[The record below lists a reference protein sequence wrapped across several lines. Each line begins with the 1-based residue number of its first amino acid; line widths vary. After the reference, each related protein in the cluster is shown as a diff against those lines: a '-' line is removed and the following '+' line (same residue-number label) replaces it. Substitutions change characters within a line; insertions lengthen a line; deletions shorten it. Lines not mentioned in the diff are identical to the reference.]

1 MTKQYKF
8 ILTLPNEV
16 VIDSVEEIHNHM
28 SWPNW
33 SQADPVRYRGIF
45 DSYEVAKEYAS
56 KFKIYKYILLHD
68 GYDSYEDEEEPRY
81 FISYFDAEDAVCYD
95 LDVDSEYPIIVN
107 PSRYVV
113 EKINIPNEVYKYS
126 YYYRGTCVYDSKEDD
141 EYFELYED
149 AEEAAEDGISQFC
162 VEDVFDIVPIEILDI
177 RIEEV

>member
-1 MTKQYKF
+1 
-8 ILTLPNEV
+8 
-16 VIDSVEEIHNHM
+16 M
-28 SWPNW
+28 SLPNW

-107 PSRYVV
+107 PSRHVV

-126 YYYRGTCVYDSKEDD
+126 
-141 EYFELYED
+141 
-149 AEEAAEDGISQFC
+149 
-162 VEDVFDIVPIEILDI
+162 
-177 RIEEV
+177 